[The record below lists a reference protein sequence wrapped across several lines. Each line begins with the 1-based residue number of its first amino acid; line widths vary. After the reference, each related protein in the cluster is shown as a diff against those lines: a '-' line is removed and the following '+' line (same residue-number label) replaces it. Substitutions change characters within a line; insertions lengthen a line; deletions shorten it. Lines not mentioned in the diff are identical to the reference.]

1 MFDVVL
7 NTPFICNANQLTG
20 FYLIQIFT
28 EKLFPFHK
36 ICSNF
41 TLKKSTLNTT
51 KFASL
56 KKIHTKIIIVKKNI
70 ELNDL
75 GFFCYSA
82 KACPDLS
89 GFMQAHLDRLIQSL
103 CHTSLASPRNF
114 RKLFTNKLAAFS
126 EAFLHTILKGKKRNK
141 VSGHM
146 KHAAMASN
154 VNVANYK
161 HVASDNKNE

>member
-7 NTPFICNANQLTG
+7 NTPFICNANHLTG

-41 TLKKSTLNTT
+41 TLKKPTLNTT
-51 KFASL
+51 KVASL

-75 GFFCYSA
+75 GLICYSA

-89 GFMQAHLDRLIQSL
+89 GFIQTHLDRLIQSL
-103 CHTSLASPRNF
+103 CHTSLPSPRRIFEIFASYSQINQP
-114 RKLFTNKLAAFS
+114 R
-126 EAFLHTILKGKKRNK
+126 FL
-141 VSGHM
+141 
-146 KHAAMASN
+146 KHFCTPF
-154 VNVANYK
+154 
-161 HVASDNKNE
+161 